1 MISRTFVNILVLALA
16 VSVAGCAPSASDAMR
31 QGQSFLEKGELAP
44 AVIAFRNAVQADPGA
59 LEARVALG
67 DALER
72 SGDLTGAEQQY
83 RRALELGGDANSLVP
98 KIAVILMDRSDLLT
112 LVRNFGEKQL
122 PLPPANS
129 DLRGILAVAHLTLGE
144 KPRALE
150 DLSRATVLTPAVRLA
165 RAQLALGEGRNQDA
179 TAELEHV
186 LTEGNPPWW
195 VLRATSRVY
204 WAKGDGEKA
213 LVAMKGA
220 YDAVGSH
227 PDVMGEYAEKLFRS
241 GNTADAMQVLDRMK
255 KIAPNHYRTSVLD
268 ALAQME
274 NGKFEEAYTSATRVL
289 AALPDHLPSQL
300 IAAKV
305 ELNRG
310 ELSSAELRLQKIL
323 GQNPQ
328 LLEALRMRF
337 MLELRQGNVKSASQ
351 TLKDALRT
359 SPKDAGLL
367 TAAAD
372 LAWAKGDK
380 AGALKQMAVAAQA
393 QPVQPRLLARL
404 AEMKFALGKVDEAKA
419 DIDQAI
425 ALSTQLPQSRE
436 DVLRATLHMRFLD
449 KAKAMA
455 QADVARRPKDPEPHM
470 WLAGVLGSEGNA
482 DGAFEQTRLAL
493 DTRADYYPAL
503 FALAKMVTSPERAKI
518 YDDRLQKAL
527 QSGSKDARIYL
538 DQVRRLEL
546 SGTAPEQVLAVFE
559 QGLKADPA
567 SAELREAAVRHWLAL
582 GRKDRALMLATEG
595 EAAQPE
601 SVAMIALAASTNE
614 ATGNLELAVK
624 KYAQLSA
631 RFPDRIDWTL
641 VYAQSLVHAGRSSE
655 AIMSL
660 RKLIVSRPDEPAPY
674 RLLAML
680 QMDEKQNENALLTAR
695 MLRDRPKLRA
705 SGLLLLGDIYARSG
719 DKNEALKAYAEL
731 SQTGAVDV
739 ARVRKIELLDRLEL
753 QTFANGE
760 LQEWLSKN
768 PNSIAALSL
777 AARRESAKQNHASA
791 ARYLE
796 SVVQLEPRNPIALN
810 DLAWAYAQSRNPAAL
825 PTAQKALELAP
836 QNAMILDTLAEAQIR
851 AGQRK
856 EAAQSLRRALAIA
869 PGQTSVRIHLADLL
883 VSDGHKNE
891 AAELFQALD
900 ERTLDKET
908 VARLQSIKKR
918 L

>member
-1 MISRTFVNILVLALA
+1 MISRKFIDILVLALA
-16 VSVAGCAPSASDAMR
+16 VSVTGCAPSASDALR
-31 QGQSFLEKGELAP
+31 QGQSFLEQGELAP
-44 AVIAFRNAVQADPGA
+44 AVIAFRNAVQADPSA
-59 LEARVALG
+59 QEARAALG

-83 RRALELGGDANSLVP
+83 RRAVELGGDANNLVP

-122 PLPPANS
+122 TLPQANS

-144 KPRALE
+144 KSRALE
-150 DLSRATVLTPAVRLA
+150 NLSRATVLTPAVRLA
-165 RAQLALGEGRNQDA
+165 RAQLALSEGRSQDA

-204 WAKGDGEKA
+204 WAKGDGERA

-241 GNTADAMQVLDRMK
+241 GKAVDTMQVLARLK
-255 KIAPNHYRTSVLD
+255 RIAPNHYRTSVLD
-268 ALAQME
+268 ALVQMQD
-274 NGKFEEAYTSATRVL
+274 GKFEDAYTSATRVL

-351 TLKDALRT
+351 TLKNALRIA
-359 SPKDAGLL
+359 PNDVGLL

-380 AGALKQMAVAAQA
+380 AGALGQMAIAAHTR
-393 QPVQPRLLARL
+393 PVQPLPMARL

-425 ALSTQLPQSRE
+425 ELTNHLPQSRE

-493 DTRADYYPAL
+493 DARADYYPAL
-503 FALAKMVTSPERAKI
+503 FALAKMAKSPERAKI
-518 YDDRLQKAL
+518 YDARLQKAL

-538 DQVRRLEL
+538 DQVHRLGL
-546 SGTAPEQVLAVFE
+546 SGATPEQVLAVFD

-567 SAELREAAVRHWLAL
+567 SAALREAAVRHWLAL

-595 EAAQPE
+595 EAAQPD
-601 SVAMIALAASTNE
+601 SVAMIALAAATNE
-614 ATGNLELAVK
+614 ATGNMELAVK
-624 KYAQLSA
+624 KYGQLSA

-641 VYAQSLVHAGRSSE
+641 TFAQSLVHAGRSSE

-660 RKLIVSRPDEPAPY
+660 RKLVMSRADEPAPY

-680 QMDEKQNENALLTAR
+680 QMDEKQKEDALLTAR

-705 SGLLLLGDIYARSG
+705 SGLLLLGDIHARSG
-719 DKNEALKAYAEL
+719 NKNEALQAYAEL
-731 SQTGAVDV
+731 AQSGAIDV
-739 ARVRKIELLDRLEL
+739 ARERKIELLDRLEL
-753 QTFANGE
+753 QPFANAE
-760 LQEWLSKN
+760 LQKWLSES
-768 PNSIAALSL
+768 PSSIAALSL

-796 SVVQLEPRNPIALN
+796 SVVRLEPRNPIALN

-825 PTAQKALELAP
+825 TTAQKALELAP
-836 QNAMILDTLAEAQIR
+836 QNALILDTLAQAQIG
-851 AGQRK
+851 AGQRR
-856 EAAQSLRRALAIA
+856 EAAQSLRRALTIA
-869 PGQTSVRIHLADLL
+869 PGKTSVRIHLADLL

-908 VARLQSIKKR
+908 VARLQSIKNR